1 MRRRSAAR
9 GRGQP
14 HLVTRP
20 VAATEFVHLK
30 EIHGRPAAFG
40 SSPPW
45 SIPIRMATPVRRGSL
60 LKQPQPPMLK
70 TFTTSGREYILIT
83 AIVLATVAA
92 MFIPFA
98 WDTAATVKN
107 LESRGLPS

>member
-1 MRRRSAAR
+1 
-9 GRGQP
+9 
-14 HLVTRP
+14 
-20 VAATEFVHLK
+20 
-30 EIHGRPAAFG
+30 
-40 SSPPW
+40 
-45 SIPIRMATPVRRGSL
+45 
-60 LKQPQPPMLK
+60 MLK

-107 LESRGLPS
+107 LESRGLPSVR